1 MRIKLNEISYDTGYG
16 CNAVYFSEWLKKDYS
31 DIYKGLVRILNKHNV
46 AYDIIPNTKDV
57 WCRDYMP
64 LQLDKERYLCYEYKP
79 DYLMNSA
86 RNRKYITDSLNV
98 CRGMQ
103 LNIKKTP
110 LIMDG
115 GNVVKVGNK
124 AIMTEKVF
132 VENPS
137 MDEDMLKKQ
146 LEKQMEC
153 EVVFIPWD
161 RNEKYGHSDGII
173 KPISDNTILMTNYH
187 DFDREYTNEVVKR
200 LSSKFEIETL
210 SYKVRKTAPESW
222 AYINFLTV
230 GKLIVLPALGK
241 EEDEQALSQIK
252 RYYSECLVEQLN
264 ISDLVKDGGGLNCVS
279 WCRYISDDE
288 KKYLVLYNREES
300 EEDFSDKLI
309 FSDDEIIFMCKQN
322 IRKFADRYPGID
334 EYYMKCLDD

>member
-1 MRIKLNEISYDTGYG
+1 MIPDYG

-31 DIYKGLVRILNKHNV
+31 DIYKGLARILNKHNV
-46 AYDIIPNTKDV
+46 VYDIIPNTKDV

-79 DYLMNSA
+79 DYLIKSA
-86 RNRKYITDSLNV
+86 NNRKYITNSLNV
-98 CRGMQ
+98 CRDMQ
-103 LNIKKTP
+103 LNIKETS
-110 LIMDG
+110 IIIDG

-137 MDEDMLKKQ
+137 MDEDTLKEQ
-146 LEKQMEC
+146 QEKQMES

-187 DFDREYTNEVVKR
+187 DFDMEYTNEVVKR

-210 SYKVRKTAPESW
+210 SYKVRKIAPESW

-252 RYYSECLVEQLN
+252 RYYPECLVEQLN

-279 WCRYISDDE
+279 WCRCI
-288 KKYLVLYNREES
+288 
-300 EEDFSDKLI
+300 
-309 FSDDEIIFMCKQN
+309 
-322 IRKFADRYPGID
+322 
-334 EYYMKCLDD
+334 

>member
-1 MRIKLNEISYDTGYG
+1 MIPDYG

-210 SYKVRKTAPESW
+210 SYKVRETAPESW

-279 WCRYISDDE
+279 WCRCI
-288 KKYLVLYNREES
+288 
-300 EEDFSDKLI
+300 
-309 FSDDEIIFMCKQN
+309 
-322 IRKFADRYPGID
+322 
-334 EYYMKCLDD
+334 

>member
-1 MRIKLNEISYDTGYG
+1 MIPDYG

-79 DYLMNSA
+79 DYLIKSVS
-86 RNRKYITDSLNV
+86 NRKYITDSLNV
-98 CRGMQ
+98 CRDMQ
-103 LNIKKTP
+103 LNIKETP

-137 MDEDMLKKQ
+137 IDEDTLKKQ

-173 KPISDNTILMTNYH
+173 KPISENTILMTNYH

-200 LSSKFEIETL
+200 LSCKFEIETL
-210 SYKVRKTAPESW
+210 SYKVRKIALESW

-241 EEDEQALSQIK
+241 EEDEQALEQIK
-252 RYYSECLVEQLN
+252 KYYPDYIIEQLN
-264 ISDLVKDGGGLNCVS
+264 ISELVKDGGGLNCVS
-279 WCRYISDDE
+279 WCRLVSDDE
-288 KKYLVLYNREES
+288 RRFLTLYNHIDS
-300 EEDFSDKLI
+300 EKELAQENMFTDE
-309 FSDDEIIFMCKQN
+309 EIIFMCKHG
-322 IRKFADRYPGID
+322 IRRFADKFPGIA
-334 EYYMKCLDD
+334 EYYIKCLDD

>member
-1 MRIKLNEISYDTGYG
+1 MIPDYG
-16 CNAVYFSEWLKKDYS
+16 CNAVYFSEWLKKDYP
-31 DIYKGLVRILNKHNV
+31 DIFKGLAVILNRHDV
-46 AYDIIPNTKDV
+46 AYDIIPITKDV

-110 LIMDG
+110 FIMDG

>member
-1 MRIKLNEISYDTGYG
+1 MIPDYG

-64 LQLDKERYLCYEYKP
+64 LQLDKARYLCYEYKP

-86 RNRKYITDSLNV
+86 SNRKYITNSLNV
-98 CRGMQ
+98 CRDMQ
-103 LNIKKTP
+103 LKIKETP

-137 MDEDMLKKQ
+137 IDEDTLKKQ

-230 GKLIVLPALGK
+230 GKLIVLPALGI
-241 EEDEQALSQIK
+241 EEDEQALKQIQK
-252 RYYSECLVEQLN
+252 IYPDSIIEQLN
-264 ISDLVKDGGGLNCVS
+264 ISELVKDGGGLNCIS
-279 WCRYISDDE
+279 WCRLVSDDE
-288 KKYLVLYNREES
+288 RRFLTLYNHIDS
-300 EEDFSDKLI
+300 EKELAQENMFTDE
-309 FSDDEIIFMCKQN
+309 EIIFMCKHS
-322 IRKFADRYPGID
+322 IRRFADKFPGIA
-334 EYYMKCLDD
+334 EYYIKCLDD

>member
-1 MRIKLNEISYDTGYG
+1 MIPDYG
-16 CNAVYFSEWLKKDYS
+16 CNAIYFSEWLKKDYS

-288 KKYLVLYNREES
+288 RKYLVLYNREES

-334 EYYMKCLDD
+334 EYYMKCLDN

>member
-1 MRIKLNEISYDTGYG
+1 MIPDYG

-31 DIYKGLVRILNKHNV
+31 DIYKGLARILNKHNV

-86 RNRKYITDSLNV
+86 SNRKYITDSLNV
-98 CRGMQ
+98 CRDMQ
-103 LNIKKTP
+103 LNIKETP

-137 MDEDMLKKQ
+137 IDEDTLKKQ

>member
-1 MRIKLNEISYDTGYG
+1 MIPDYK
-16 CNAVYFSEWLKKDYS
+16 CNAVYFSEWLKIDYP
-31 DIYKGLVRILNKHNV
+31 DIYKGLAKILNRYNV
-46 AYDIIPNTKDV
+46 AYDVIPNTKDV

-79 DYLMNSA
+79 DYLIKKASNW
-86 RNRKYITDSLNV
+86 KYITDSLNV
-98 CRGMQ
+98 CRDMQ
-103 LNIKKTP
+103 LKIKETP
-110 LIMDG
+110 IIIDG

-137 MDEDMLKKQ
+137 MDEDTLKKK

-187 DFDREYTNEVVKR
+187 DFDEEYSNKVIKR
-200 LSSKFEIETL
+200 LSGKFEIETL
-210 SYKVRKTAPESW
+210 SYKAQKTSPESW

-230 GKLIVLPALGK
+230 ENLIVLPALGI
-241 EEDEQALSQIK
+241 EEDEQALAQIK
-252 RYYSECLVEQLN
+252 RYYPEHLIEQLY
-264 ISDLVKDGGGLNCVS
+264 IADLVKDGGGLNCVS
-279 WCRYISDDE
+279 WCRHVSDDE
-288 KKYLVLYNREES
+288 RKYLVLYNREER
-300 EEDFSDKLI
+300 EEDLSDKLI
-309 FSDDEIIFMCKQN
+309 FSGDEIIFMCKQN
-322 IRKFADRYPGID
+322 IRKFADRYPGIA

>member
-1 MRIKLNEISYDTGYG
+1 MIPDYG

-86 RNRKYITDSLNV
+86 RNWKYITDSLNV

-252 RYYSECLVEQLN
+252 RYYPECLVEQLN
-264 ISDLVKDGGGLNCVS
+264 ISDLVKDGGGLNCIS

>member
-1 MRIKLNEISYDTGYG
+1 MIPDYG
-16 CNAVYFSEWLKKDYS
+16 CNAIYFSEWLKKDYS

-132 VENPS
+132 MENPS
-137 MDEDMLKKQ
+137 IDDDTLKKQ

-288 KKYLVLYNREES
+288 RKYLVLYNREES

>member
-1 MRIKLNEISYDTGYG
+1 MIPDYG

-98 CRGMQ
+98 CRDMQ
-103 LNIKKTP
+103 LNIKETP

-137 MDEDMLKKQ
+137 MDEDSLKK
-146 LEKQMEC
+146 
-153 EVVFIPWD
+153 
-161 RNEKYGHSDGII
+161 
-173 KPISDNTILMTNYH
+173 
-187 DFDREYTNEVVKR
+187 
-200 LSSKFEIETL
+200 
-210 SYKVRKTAPESW
+210 
-222 AYINFLTV
+222 
-230 GKLIVLPALGK
+230 
-241 EEDEQALSQIK
+241 
-252 RYYSECLVEQLN
+252 
-264 ISDLVKDGGGLNCVS
+264 
-279 WCRYISDDE
+279 
-288 KKYLVLYNREES
+288 
-300 EEDFSDKLI
+300 
-309 FSDDEIIFMCKQN
+309 
-322 IRKFADRYPGID
+322 
-334 EYYMKCLDD
+334 

>member
-1 MRIKLNEISYDTGYG
+1 MIPDYG

-46 AYDIIPNTKDV
+46 AYDIISNTKDV

-252 RYYSECLVEQLN
+252 RYYPECLVEQLN

>member
-1 MRIKLNEISYDTGYG
+1 MIPDYG

-161 RNEKYGHSDGII
+161 RNEKCGHSDGII
-173 KPISDNTILMTNYH
+173 KPISDNTILMTHYH

-252 RYYSECLVEQLN
+252 RYYPECLVEQLN

>member
-1 MRIKLNEISYDTGYG
+1 MIPDYG

-86 RNRKYITDSLNV
+86 RNWKYITDSLNV
-98 CRGMQ
+98 CWGMQ

-252 RYYSECLVEQLN
+252 RYYPECLVEQLN

>member
-1 MRIKLNEISYDTGYG
+1 MIPDYG

-31 DIYKGLVRILNKHNV
+31 DIYKGLARILNKYNV

-210 SYKVRKTAPESW
+210 SYKVRKTAPKSW

-252 RYYSECLVEQLN
+252 RYYPECLVEQLN
-264 ISDLVKDGGGLNCVS
+264 ISELVKDGGGLNCIS
-279 WCRYISDDE
+279 WCRLVSDDE
-288 KKYLVLYNREES
+288 RRFLTLYNHIDS
-300 EEDFSDKLI
+300 EKELAQENMFTDE
-309 FSDDEIIFMCKQN
+309 EIIFMCKHSL
-322 IRKFADRYPGID
+322 RRFADKFPGIA

>member
-1 MRIKLNEISYDTGYG
+1 MIPDYG

-31 DIYKGLVRILNKHNV
+31 DIYKGVVGKLNKHNV

-79 DYLMNSA
+79 DYLIKSVS
-86 RNRKYITDSLNV
+86 NRKYITDSLNV
-98 CRGMQ
+98 CRDMQ
-103 LNIKKTP
+103 LNIKETP

-137 MDEDMLKKQ
+137 IDEDTLKKQ

-173 KPISDNTILMTNYH
+173 KPISENTILMTNYH

-210 SYKVRKTAPESW
+210 SYKVRKIAPESW

-252 RYYSECLVEQLN
+252 RYYPECLVEQLN

-279 WCRYISDDE
+279 WCRCI
-288 KKYLVLYNREES
+288 
-300 EEDFSDKLI
+300 
-309 FSDDEIIFMCKQN
+309 
-322 IRKFADRYPGID
+322 
-334 EYYMKCLDD
+334 

>member
-1 MRIKLNEISYDTGYG
+1 MIPDYG

-86 RNRKYITDSLNV
+86 RNWKYITDSLNV

-252 RYYSECLVEQLN
+252 RYYPECLVEQLN

>member
-1 MRIKLNEISYDTGYG
+1 MIPDYG

-200 LSSKFEIETL
+200 LSCKFEIETL
-210 SYKVRKTAPESW
+210 FYKVRKTAPESW

-252 RYYSECLVEQLN
+252 RYYPECLVEQLN

-279 WCRYISDDE
+279 WCRYIADDE
-288 KKYLVLYNREES
+288 RKYLVLYNREES

>member
-1 MRIKLNEISYDTGYG
+1 MIPDYQ
-16 CNAVYFSEWLKKDYS
+16 CNAVYFSEWLKKDYP
-31 DIYKGLVRILNKHNV
+31 DIFKGLAVMLNRHDV

-79 DYLMNSA
+79 DYLMKNA
-86 RNRKYITDSLNV
+86 NNRKYITDSLNV
-98 CRGMQ
+98 CRDMQ
-103 LNIKKTP
+103 LNIKETP

-137 MDEDMLKKQ
+137 MDEDSLKKQ

-279 WCRYISDDE
+279 WCSLVSDDE
-288 KKYLVLYNREES
+288 RRYLTLYNRIGS
-300 EEDFSDKLI
+300 EKELAQENMFTDE
-309 FSDDEIIFMCKQN
+309 EIIFMCKHSL
-322 IRKFADRYPGID
+322 RRFADKFPGIA

>member
-1 MRIKLNEISYDTGYG
+1 MIPDYG

-252 RYYSECLVEQLN
+252 RYYPECLVEQLN

>member
-1 MRIKLNEISYDTGYG
+1 MIPDYG

-79 DYLMNSA
+79 DYLMKNA
-86 RNRKYITDSLNV
+86 NNRKYITDSLNV

>member
-1 MRIKLNEISYDTGYG
+1 MIPDYG
-16 CNAVYFSEWLKKDYS
+16 CNAVYFSEWLKKGYS

-252 RYYSECLVEQLN
+252 RYYPECLVEQLN

>member
-1 MRIKLNEISYDTGYG
+1 M
-16 CNAVYFSEWLKKDYS
+16 
-31 DIYKGLVRILNKHNV
+31 
-46 AYDIIPNTKDV
+46 II
-57 WCRDYMP
+57 
-64 LQLDKERYLCYEYKP
+64 
-79 DYLMNSA
+79 A

-98 CRGMQ
+98 CRDMQ
-103 LNIKKTP
+103 LNIKETP

-137 MDEDMLKKQ
+137 MDEDSLKKQ

-153 EVVFIPWD
+153 EGVFIPWD

-200 LSSKFEIETL
+200 LSCKFEIETL

-222 AYINFLTV
+222 AFLNFLTV
-230 GKLIVLPALGK
+230 GKLIVVPAVLN
-241 EEDEQALSQIK
+241 EEDDQALSQLK
-252 RYYSECLVEQLN
+252 RYYPECLVEQLN
-264 ISDLVKDGGGLNCVS
+264 ISELVKDGGGLNCIS
-279 WCRYISDDE
+279 WCRLVSDDE
-288 KKYLVLYNREES
+288 RRFLTLYNHIDS
-300 EEDFSDKLI
+300 EKELAQENMFTDE
-309 FSDDEIIFMCKQN
+309 EIIFMCKHG
-322 IRKFADRYPGID
+322 IRRFADKFPGIA
-334 EYYMKCLDD
+334 EYYIKCLDD

>member
-1 MRIKLNEISYDTGYG
+1 MIPDYG
-16 CNAVYFSEWLKKDYS
+16 CNAVYFSEWLKKDYP
-31 DIYKGLVRILNKHNV
+31 DIFKGLVRILNKHNV

-98 CRGMQ
+98 CRDMQ
-103 LNIKKTP
+103 LNIKETP

-137 MDEDMLKKQ
+137 MDEDSLKKQ

-200 LSSKFEIETL
+200 LSCKFEIETL
-210 SYKVRKTAPESW
+210 SYKVRKIALESW

-230 GKLIVLPALGK
+230 GKLIVLPSLGK
-241 EEDEQALSQIK
+241 EEDEQALEQIK
-252 RYYSECLVEQLN
+252 KYYPDYIIEQLN
-264 ISDLVKDGGGLNCVS
+264 ISELVKDGGGLNCVS
-279 WCRYISDDE
+279 WCRCI
-288 KKYLVLYNREES
+288 
-300 EEDFSDKLI
+300 
-309 FSDDEIIFMCKQN
+309 
-322 IRKFADRYPGID
+322 
-334 EYYMKCLDD
+334 

>member
-1 MRIKLNEISYDTGYG
+1 MIPDYG

-288 KKYLVLYNREES
+288 RKYLVLYNREES

>member
-1 MRIKLNEISYDTGYG
+1 MIPDYG
-16 CNAVYFSEWLKKDYS
+16 CNAVFFSEWLKKDYS
-31 DIYKGLVRILNKHNV
+31 DIYKGLARILNKHNV

-79 DYLMNSA
+79 DYLMKNGN
-86 RNRKYITDSLNV
+86 NRKYITDSLNV
-98 CRGMQ
+98 CRDMQ
-103 LNIKKTP
+103 LNIKETP

-115 GNVVKVGNK
+115 GNVVKVRNK

-137 MDEDMLKKQ
+137 IDEDTLKKQ

-230 GKLIVLPALGK
+230 GKLIVLPALGI
-241 EEDEQALSQIK
+241 EEDEQALKQIQK
-252 RYYSECLVEQLN
+252 IYPDSIIEQLN
-264 ISDLVKDGGGLNCVS
+264 ISELVKDGGGLNCIS
-279 WCRYISDDE
+279 WCRLVSDDE
-288 KKYLVLYNREES
+288 RRYLTLYNRLDG
-300 EEDFSDKLI
+300 EEDLTKENMFTDE
-309 FSDDEIIFMCKQN
+309 EIIFMCKHSL
-322 IRKFADRYPGID
+322 RRFADKFPGIA

>member
-1 MRIKLNEISYDTGYG
+1 MIPDYG

-31 DIYKGLVRILNKHNV
+31 DIYKGLARILNKHNV
-46 AYDIIPNTKDV
+46 AYDIIPTTKDV

-86 RNRKYITDSLNV
+86 SNRKYITDSLNV
-98 CRGMQ
+98 CRDMQ
-103 LNIKKTP
+103 LNIKETP

-200 LSSKFEIETL
+200 LSSEFEIETL
-210 SYKVRKTAPESW
+210 SYKVRKIAPESW

-230 GKLIVLPALGK
+230 GKLIVLPALGI

-252 RYYSECLVEQLN
+252 RYYPECLVEQLN
-264 ISDLVKDGGGLNCVS
+264 ISDLVKGGGGLNCVS
-279 WCRYISDDE
+279 WCSLVSDDE
-288 KKYLVLYNREES
+288 RRYLTLYNRIGS
-300 EEDFSDKLI
+300 EKELAQENMFTDE
-309 FSDDEIIFMCKQN
+309 EIIFMCKHSL
-322 IRKFADRYPGID
+322 RRFADKFPGIA

>member
-1 MRIKLNEISYDTGYG
+1 MIPDYG

-79 DYLMNSA
+79 DYLMKNA
-86 RNRKYITDSLNV
+86 NNRKYITDSLNV

-132 VENPS
+132 VDNPS

-230 GKLIVLPALGK
+230 GKLIVLSALGK

-279 WCRYISDDE
+279 WCSLVSDDE
-288 KKYLVLYNREES
+288 RRFLTLYNRIGS
-300 EEDFSDKLI
+300 EKELAQENMFTDE
-309 FSDDEIIFMCKQN
+309 EIIFMCKHSL
-322 IRKFADRYPGID
+322 RRFADKFPGIA